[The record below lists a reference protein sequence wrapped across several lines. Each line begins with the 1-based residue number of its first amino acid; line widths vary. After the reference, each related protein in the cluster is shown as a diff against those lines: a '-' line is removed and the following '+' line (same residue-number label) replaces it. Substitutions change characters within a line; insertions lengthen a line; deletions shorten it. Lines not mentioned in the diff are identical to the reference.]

1 MIEYEKEL
9 KLKSVQCQEMEKSLD
24 LETILKRDVRDKHTH
39 THTVYINIHVHVLL
53 VHASIAYHFL
63 LM

>member
-24 LETILKRDVRDKHTH
+24 LETTLKRNVRTKHTH
-39 THTVYINIHVHVLL
+39 NIHYINIHVHVLL
-53 VHASIAYHFL
+53 VHAS
-63 LM
+63 